1 MRKLSPNYLK
11 QRLLTGWSLL
21 TIGLG
26 FALVGWLMNGLNAS
40 TIAYIGTLAVS
51 CYLIW
56 VGSEGVALA
65 SVWVVGLMSIAAIK
79 QHWFHDMPRPE
90 YRYIPMTLLVNWLI
104 ALAIV
109 WQLGKISDTLQET
122 AFSRVLVISG
132 LISLVAASFCLG
144 WQVYPETLL
153 LATLK

>member
-1 MRKLSPNYLK
+1 MSTLFFNYLK
-11 QRLLTGWSLL
+11 QRLSIVWHLI

-26 FALVGWLMNGLNAS
+26 FVLIGWLMNGLNAS
-40 TIAYIGTLAVS
+40 NIAYMGTLAVS

-65 SVWVVGLMSIAAIK
+65 SVWVVGLMSIVALK

-90 YRYIPMTLLVNWLI
+90 YRYIPMTLMANWLI

-109 WQLGKISDTLQET
+109 WQLGKVSDTFQKTGLHR
-122 AFSRVLVISG
+122 AYVFSG
-132 LISLVAASFCLG
+132 LISFIVASFLLG
-144 WQVYPETLL
+144 WQVYSETLL
-153 LATLK
+153 LASVK